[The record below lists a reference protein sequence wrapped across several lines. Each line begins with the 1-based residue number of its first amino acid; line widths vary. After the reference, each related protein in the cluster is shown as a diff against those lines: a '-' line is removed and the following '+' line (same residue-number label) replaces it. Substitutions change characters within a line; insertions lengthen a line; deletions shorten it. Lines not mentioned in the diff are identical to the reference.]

1 MAKKRLNKK
10 IAIIGSTVFVLL
22 GLVAIGIILYLSRDP
37 QKFIKD
43 GDQAYQAAER
53 ETDPNARLEQYD
65 MAAKNY
71 LRARARTK
79 SDSLKI
85 EILFK
90 LIDVYLKTDQWN
102 NILGCWNNVIQI
114 DPRNVKARFAR
125 LKYLYIFVDSIAE
138 LGLRGGPW
146 KEVATQTTDFI
157 DNVDSSVLSDDVS
170 KWDSFALEEKS
181 PAKKID
187 SYLYLL
193 RGKANLEIANMGG
206 VTNPDEL
213 LAKST
218 EDMEKVKE
226 LEPEN
231 IDACWYLA
239 QTIIAKGELFASRGQ
254 AKERDQA
261 RQQAKEILEQAV
273 KAADANPRAHINLLR
288 IETGMARS
296 GEGDT
301 ASAQKRIQSLEPRYL
316 ALVDKFK
323 SSPEAF
329 SMLADFYQ
337 TLGYK
342 NLDKAIQAIE
352 KAIELDANNVNYAIT
367 TAHLY
372 YRKFSIG
379 SMQGGKQTSYFDK
392 AVDIARNALALPDA
406 QDKPGPRNYANKRN
420 KASLYEFMA
429 NCFIERVFES
439 MAESAV
445 PAESQDKTWLA
456 QAEQAVHEIEQL
468 AGSGEDPRVIKWEGM
483 LELARG
489 NNDVA
494 IKKLYTIYEQV
505 KAAGAGDSQISY
517 ALARG
522 FKNSSEVGAASE
534 FVMSALRAGVAV
546 DKPEAFLDYAD
557 LMLKQQAYNEV
568 LGAANAFEQNLW
580 PSERARLLRISAY
593 IGAKQVDEA
602 EQELAKANP
611 DDPNIIRLNLSLAQ
625 AKMSKV
631 LYSLVERR
639 LKGDSNELPQSEKTL
654 ESQPLNVVMTDEL
667 KGYSDTIGK
676 LLEKLLKVDPNSV
689 STAAISQICSSY
701 IREGNVEKARSTI
714 SGILKYSPQNT
725 TALFYK
731 RLLSEPDPNNV
742 SPEKSKEIEMTVLM
756 SIDNPV
762 MQSMELGSFYL
773 KNGEPNE
780 SVAEFK
786 KILNLPLPARE
797 DVADKKLYNETMEA
811 QQFAATYLSDVAL
824 RNKDVEL
831 AEKILST
838 AQHNNLDGC
847 QGKFFAAVVPVIK
860 EDYKSALE
868 ALNECLK
875 ESPVFSLAYSLRGKV
890 NAALGNEPASIADMQ
905 KAVSFNPLSGDIARD
920 YALALHRRNEKLG
933 NNITPKQVAETKNAI
948 MMAARLNSEQIST
961 SLQGLYADYVGKDN
975 PEDALAI
982 RDRLQKISPNI
993 ENAFMLG
1000 KMAMQ
1005 MALRE
1010 TTTPSQKQFYYNKA
1024 SSAFEQALAYDPNN
1038 KLVLDNYAEYF
1049 RVTGQNEKAE
1059 ELLGKSKDKRL
1070 LWLYYYRDGKFDEAK
1085 KILNDLYEADS
1096 KDPYTIRGLV
1106 LLAERDANQQTVKR
1120 YSEEL
1125 LSVEDTA
1132 GNRLSQIQTFLNVGL
1147 LKEAENKLQSFKD
1160 KYPDEK
1166 RALYFEANLATRQ
1179 GQMQKAMDLTN
1190 RILETTQDN
1199 SSVWQLRGNI
1209 NFFMGKYDQAILD
1222 LNKSKSLLDNPI
1234 TRLLLAKAYL
1244 QNGLEEYA
1252 ITELK
1257 NAIDNPQAP
1266 MESRLLLEQ
1275 IYSRSGKKEELQ
1287 RFYKTTLEKF
1297 PDDAFWLNR
1306 AAGFAL
1312 FQKDSEGAEKLYTKA
1327 LEISEAKK
1335 LPGTGEILNGYLQ
1348 AILTGGK
1355 LDKLFEQAGKYID
1368 GDFASVAFIN
1378 MAQAKL
1384 KLGDKTTA
1392 IQYCRKAVDKAASD
1406 ENLGSWILERMYY
1419 LLGPDEVSAYC
1430 NEKLQADPQSLV
1442 ANIAMYNLA
1451 KFKQEYNKAVDYID
1465 KCIQIIGPNS
1475 PKKVD
1480 FTTLKVAILQLL
1492 YVKTSDKNYLEKAIT
1507 EYESLLEKMPNNTD
1521 VLNNLAYLLVE
1532 NNEKLDKA
1540 LQYSETAHDLKPN
1553 DAGFSD
1559 TYGYV
1564 LYKNGKYAQAE
1575 ESLEAAIQQ
1584 FELSKTS
1591 VPSEVYEH
1599 LGMTKEKLGNNA
1611 QALNA
1616 YKQALEAG
1624 GDKLPQ
1630 DITDRIKS
1638 AVERLS
1644 K

>member
-10 IAIIGSTVFVLL
+10 IAIIGSVVFVFL

-53 ETDPNARLEQYD
+53 ETDPNSRLEQYNI
-65 MAAKNY
+65 ASKSY

-79 SDSLKI
+79 SDSLRI

-102 NILGCWNNVIQI
+102 NILGCWNNIIQI
-114 DPRNVKARFAR
+114 DPKNVKARFGR

-138 LGLRGGPW
+138 QGLRGGPW
-146 KEVATQTTDFI
+146 KEITTQTTDFI
-157 DNVDSSVLSDDVS
+157 DNIDSSVLPDDVS

-181 PAKKID
+181 PAKKIG

-193 RGKANLEIANMGG
+193 RGRANLEVANMGG
-206 VTNPDEL
+206 VTNPDDL

-218 EDMEKVKE
+218 EDLEKVKE

-231 IDACWYLA
+231 IDARWYLA
-239 QTIIAKGELFASRGQ
+239 QTIIAKGELLASRGQ
-254 AKERDQA
+254 VKEKDQA
-261 RQQAKEILEQAV
+261 RQQAVEILKQAV
-273 KAADANPRAHINLLR
+273 KVAGANPRAHINLLR
-288 IETGMARS
+288 METEIVHS
-296 GEGDT
+296 GDT
-301 ASAQKRIQSLEPRYL
+301 ASAQKQIQSLEPKYL

-329 SMLADFYQ
+329 SMLTDFYQ
-337 TLGYK
+337 RLGHK
-342 NLDKAIQAIE
+342 KLDKAIQAIE
-352 KAIELDANNVNYAIT
+352 KAIELDGNNVNYAIT
-367 TAHLY
+367 SANLY

-379 SMQGGKQTSYFDK
+379 SMQGEKQTAYFDK
-392 AVDIARNALALPDA
+392 AVDTARNALDLPDA

-420 KASLYEFMA
+420 KTILYEFMA

-439 MAESAV
+439 MAKSAV
-445 PAESQDKTWLA
+445 SAQSQDKTWLE

-468 AGSGEDPRVIKWEGM
+468 AGSGEDTRVVKWEGM

-489 NNDVA
+489 NNDAA
-494 IKKLYTIYEQV
+494 IKKLYTIYEQL
-505 KAAGAGDSQISY
+505 KAAGSNDSQISY

-522 FKNSSEVGAASE
+522 YKNSSEVGAASE
-534 FVMSALRAGVAV
+534 FMMSALKAGVAV

-557 LMLKQQAYNEV
+557 LALKQQAYNDV
-568 LGAANAFEQNLW
+568 LSAANVFEQNLW
-580 PSERARLLRISAY
+580 PSERARILRINAY
-593 IGAKQVDEA
+593 IGAKQFDEA

-611 DDPNIIRLNLSLAQ
+611 DDPNIIRLNLSMTQ

-631 LYSLVERR
+631 LYSLVEKR
-639 LKGDSNELPQSEKTL
+639 LKDDSNELPHSEKTL
-654 ESQPLNVVMTDEL
+654 ESQPMNVVMTDEL
-667 KGYSDTIGK
+667 KGYNDTISK
-676 LLEKLLKVDPNSV
+676 LLEKLLKVDPNSI
-689 STAAISQICSSY
+689 STAAISQICSNY

-762 MQSMELGSFYL
+762 RKSMGLGSFYL

-780 SVAEFK
+780 AAAEFK
-786 KILNLPLPARE
+786 KIFNLPLP
-797 DVADKKLYNETMEA
+797 DKQNAAEKKRYNETMEA
-811 QQFAATYLSDVAL
+811 QRFAAIYLSEVAL

-831 AEKILST
+831 AEQILST
-838 AQHNNLDGC
+838 AQRNNLDGC
-847 QGKFFAAVVPVIK
+847 KGKFFAAFVPVIK

-868 ALNECLK
+868 ALDECLK
-875 ESPVFSLAYSLRGKV
+875 ESPVFSLAYILRGKV
-890 NAALGNEPASIADMQ
+890 NAALGNESASIADMQ
-905 KAVSFNPLSGDIARD
+905 KAVSFNPLSGDIAKD

-933 NNITPKQVAETKNAI
+933 NNITPKQVTETKTAI
-948 MMAARLNSEQIST
+948 MMAIRLNSEQISMP
-961 SLQGLYADYVGKDN
+961 LQGLYADYVGKDN
-975 PEDALAI
+975 QEDALAI
-982 RDRLQKISPNI
+982 RDRLQKVSPSV

-1010 TTTPSQKQFYYNKA
+1010 TTPSKKQFYYNKA
-1024 SSAFEQALAYDPNN
+1024 SSAFEQALAYDPNS
-1038 KLVLDNYAEYF
+1038 KLILDNYAEYF
-1049 RVTGQNEKAE
+1049 RVTGQNKKAE
-1059 ELLGKSKDKRL
+1059 ELLEKSKDKRL
-1070 LWLYYYRDGKFDEAK
+1070 LWLYYYRDGKFEEAGK
-1085 KILNDLYEADS
+1085 VLNELYKTNP
-1096 KDPYTIRGLV
+1096 KDPTAIRGLAF
-1106 LLAERDANQQTVKR
+1106 LAEKNADQKSIKK

-1125 LSVEDTA
+1125 LSVEDTID
-1132 GNRLSQIQTFLNVGL
+1132 NRLYQIQTFLNVGL
-1147 LKEAENKLQSFKD
+1147 LKEAENKLQSFRD

-1166 RALYFEANLATRQ
+1166 RALYLEANLATRQ
-1179 GQMQKAMDLTN
+1179 GQMQKALDMTN
-1190 RILETTQDN
+1190 RILETNQDN
-1199 SSVWQLRGNI
+1199 PSVWQLRGNI

-1222 LNKSKSLLDNPI
+1222 LNKSKSLLDDPG

-1252 ITELK
+1252 VTELK
-1257 NAIDNPQAP
+1257 NAIDNPQTP
-1266 MESRLLLEQ
+1266 RENRLLLEQ
-1275 IYSRSGKKEELQ
+1275 IYSRSGKKEELAK
-1287 RFYKTTLEKF
+1287 FYKTTLEKF
-1297 PDDAFWLNR
+1297 PDDVFWLNR
-1306 AAGFAL
+1306 IAGFAL
-1312 FQKDSEGAEKLYTKA
+1312 FQKDFEGSEKLYTKS
-1327 LEISEAKK
+1327 LEISKAKN
-1335 LPGTGEILNGYLQ
+1335 LPGTGETLNGYLQ
-1348 AILTGGK
+1348 AILASGK

-1406 ENLGSWILERMYY
+1406 ENLGSWVLQRMYY
-1419 LLGPDEVSAYC
+1419 LIGPDEVSTYC

-1442 ANIAMYNLA
+1442 ANNTMFNLA
-1451 KFKQEYNKAVDYID
+1451 KIKQEYNKAVEYID
-1465 KCIQIIGPNS
+1465 KCIQIVESDS
-1475 PKKVD
+1475 PKKINY
-1480 FTTLKVAILQLL
+1480 TIEKVTILQLL
-1492 YVKTSDKNYLEKAIT
+1492 YIKTSDKNYLDKAIK

-1521 VLNNLAYLLVE
+1521 VLNNLAYLLAE

-1540 LQYSETAHDLKPN
+1540 LQYIESVHDLMPN
-1553 DAGFSD
+1553 NAGVLD

-1584 FELSKTS
+1584 YEQAKAS

-1599 LGMTKEKLGNNA
+1599 LGMTKEKLGNKV
-1611 QALNA
+1611 QSLNA

-1630 DITDRIKS
+1630 NIADRIKS

>member
-1 MAKKRLNKK
+1 MAKKKLNKK
-10 IAIIGSTVFVLL
+10 IAIIGSAVFVLL
-22 GLVAIGIILYLSRDP
+22 GLAAIGIILYLSRDP

-53 ETDPNARLEQYD
+53 ETDPNARLEQYEV
-65 MAAKNY
+65 ASKSY

-79 SDSLKI
+79 SDSLRI

-102 NILGCWNNVIQI
+102 NVLGCWNGVIQI
-114 DPRNVKARFAR
+114 DPGNVKARFAR
-125 LKYLYIFVDSIAE
+125 LKYLRIFVDSIAE
-138 LGLRGGPW
+138 QGLRGGPW
-146 KEVATQTTDFI
+146 KEIATQTTDFI

-181 PAKKID
+181 PAKKIA

-193 RGKANLEIANMGG
+193 RGRANLEIANMGG

-213 LAKST
+213 LAKAT
-218 EDMEKVKE
+218 EDLEKVKE

-239 QTIIAKGELFASRGQ
+239 QTIIAKGELLASRGQ
-254 AKERDQA
+254 DKERDQA

-288 IETGMARS
+288 IEMGMVRS

-301 ASAQKRIQSLEPRYL
+301 ASVRKRIQSFEPRYL

-337 TLGYK
+337 MLGYK
-342 NLDKAIQAIE
+342 NLDEAIQAIE

-367 TAHLY
+367 SANLY

-379 SMQGGKQTSYFDK
+379 PMQGEKQTAYFDK
-392 AVDIARNALALPDA
+392 AVDTARNALDLPDA

-420 KASLYEFMA
+420 RTSLYEFMA
-429 NCFIERVFES
+429 NCFIERVFEL

-445 PAESQDKTWLA
+445 SAESQDKTWLA
-456 QAEQAVHEIEQL
+456 QAEQVVHEIEQL
-468 AGSGEDPRVIKWEGM
+468 AGSGEDPQVVKWEGM

-489 NNDVA
+489 NNQAA

-505 KAAGAGDSQISY
+505 KAAGAGDLQVSY
-517 ALARG
+517 ALARV

-534 FVMSALRAGVAV
+534 FVVSALRAGVAV

-557 LMLKQQAYNEV
+557 LALRQEAYEEV
-568 LGAANAFEQNLW
+568 LIAVNAFEQNLW

-593 IGAKQVDEA
+593 IGAKQFDEA

-611 DDPNIIRLNLSLAQ
+611 DDPNIIRLNLSLVQ

-631 LYSLVERR
+631 LYSQVERR
-639 LKGDSNELPQSEKTL
+639 MKGDSNELPHSEKTL

-676 LLEKLLKVDPNSV
+676 LLEKLLKIDPNYID
-689 STAAISQICSSY
+689 TAAISPICNNY

-714 SGILKYSPQNT
+714 SRILQYSPKNT

-731 RLLSEPDPNNV
+731 QLLSEPDPNNV

-762 MQSMELGSFYL
+762 RKSMGLGSFYL

-780 SVAEFK
+780 AVAAFK
-786 KILNLPLPARE
+786 KILNLPLPDKQNAAE
-797 DVADKKLYNETMEA
+797 KKLYNETMEA
-811 QQFAATYLSDVAL
+811 QRFAAVYLSDVAL
-824 RNKDVEL
+824 GTKDVEL
-831 AEKILST
+831 AEQIVSI

-847 QGKFFAAVVPVIK
+847 QGKFFAAFVPVIK

-868 ALNECLK
+868 ALDECLK
-875 ESPVFSLAYSLRGKV
+875 ESPVFSLAYLSRGKI
-890 NAALGNEPASIADMQ
+890 NAVLGNEPASIADMQ
-905 KAVSFNPLSGDIARD
+905 KAVSFNPLDGSIAKE
-920 YALALHRRNEKLG
+920 YALALHRRNQKLG

-948 MMAARLNSEQIST
+948 MMAARLNSGQISLQ
-961 SLQGLYADYVGKDN
+961 LQGLYADYVGKDN
-975 PEDALAI
+975 TEDALAI
-982 RDRLQKISPNI
+982 RDRLQKVSPSI

-1010 TTTPSQKQFYYNKA
+1010 TDSKQKQFYYDKA

-1049 RVTGQNEKAE
+1049 RVTGQNKRAE
-1059 ELLGKSKDKRL
+1059 ELLEKSKDKKL
-1070 LWLYYYRDGKFDEAK
+1070 LWLYYYRDGKLDEAEK
-1085 KILNDLYEADS
+1085 VLNELYKTNP
-1096 KDPYTIRGLV
+1096 KDPNTVRGLAFV
-1106 LLAERDANQQTVKR
+1106 AEKNADQQSVKK

-1125 LSVEDTA
+1125 LSVEDTID
-1132 GNRLSQIQTFLNVGL
+1132 NRFYQIQTFINVGL

-1166 RALYFEANLATRQ
+1166 RTLFLDANLATRQ
-1179 GQMQKAMDLTN
+1179 GQMQKALDMTN

-1199 SSVWQLRGNI
+1199 PSVWQLRGNI
-1209 NFFMGKYDQAILD
+1209 NFSMGKYDQAILD
-1222 LNKSKSLLDNPI
+1222 LNKSKALQDNPG

-1252 ITELK
+1252 ITELQ

-1266 MESRLLLEQ
+1266 MESRMLLEQ
-1275 IYSRSGKKEELQ
+1275 IYSQSGKKEELEK
-1287 RFYKTTLEKF
+1287 FYKTTLEKF
-1297 PDDAFWLNR
+1297 PDNVFWLNR
-1306 AAGFAL
+1306 IAGFAL
-1312 FQKDSEGAEKLYTKA
+1312 FQKDLEGAEKLYTKS
-1327 LEISEAKK
+1327 LEISNAKN
-1335 LPGTGEILNGYLQ
+1335 LPGTGEVLNGYLQ
-1348 AILTGGK
+1348 TILAGGK

-1368 GDFASVAFIN
+1368 GNFAPVAFIN

-1392 IQYCRKAVDKAASD
+1392 IQYCRKAIDKAASD
-1406 ENLGSWILERMYY
+1406 ENLSSWILKRMYN

-1430 NEKLQADPQSLV
+1430 NEKLQADPQSLI
-1442 ANIAMYNLA
+1442 ANNAMYNLA
-1451 KFKQEYNKAVDYID
+1451 KIKEEYNKAIDYVD

-1475 PKKVD
+1475 PKKVEY
-1480 FTTLKVAILQLL
+1480 TTSKVEILQLL

-1507 EYESLLEKMPNNTD
+1507 EYESLLEKMPNNMD
-1521 VLNNLAYLLVE
+1521 VLNNLAYLLAD

-1540 LQYSETAHDLKPN
+1540 LQYSESAHDLKPN

-1575 ESLEAAIQQ
+1575 ELLETAIQQ
-1584 FELSKTS
+1584 YEQGKTP
-1591 VPSEVYEH
+1591 VPSDAYEH
-1599 LGMTKEKLGNNA
+1599 LGMIKEKLGNKT

-1624 GDKLPQ
+1624 GNNLPQ
-1630 DITDRIKS
+1630 IVADRIKS
-1638 AVERLS
+1638 AIERLS